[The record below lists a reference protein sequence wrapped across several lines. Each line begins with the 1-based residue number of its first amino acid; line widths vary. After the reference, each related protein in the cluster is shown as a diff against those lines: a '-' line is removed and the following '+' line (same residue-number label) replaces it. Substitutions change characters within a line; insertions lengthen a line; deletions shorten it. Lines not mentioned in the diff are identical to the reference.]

1 MKPLNDIEAEE
12 TQILL
17 RLRECITR
25 IQQLLDGGVADVS
38 SGISLL
44 RLLRNGSAEDINQ
57 LQHAAL
63 ALAAVRHIQSQRPDT
78 AVLDWHWHPFQTGG
92 IDEPDLRATNGT
104 SVIISAEVTA
114 SERPVGVIDRRMA
127 HTLQKLATM

>member
-17 RLRECITR
+17 RLRGCIAR
-25 IQQLLDGGVADVS
+25 IRHLLDKGVSNVS
-38 SGISLL
+38 SGIALL

-63 ALAAVRHIQSQRPDT
+63 ALAAVRHIQSERPDT
-78 AVLDWHWHPFQTGG
+78 AVLSWHWNPFQTGG

-104 SVIISAEVTA
+104 SVVISAEVTA
-114 SERPVGVIDRRMA
+114 S
-127 HTLQKLATM
+127 